1 MRGLFDSHAHLH
13 DRRMPDTDG
22 AIGRMREAGMRG
34 CVTIG
39 TDLEE
44 SRKAVALAEQHTD
57 VWATVGLH
65 PHDAKD
71 WSAEIEREF
80 RELAQSE
87 RVVAIGEIGLDFFR
101 DLSPRD
107 RQHEA
112 LRAQLALASEL
123 ELPIVIHSRDAHE
136 PCFEE
141 LADWVS
147 EGGANGIGDPV
158 GVLHCF
164 SGDAELAQRY
174 VELGFMISFAGPVTY
189 PKSEALRGAAAEVP
203 LERIVVETDC
213 PYLPPQTRRGQKNE
227 PAWVA
232 ETAGLIAELRGLE
245 PERLAE
251 QTTENAARLFRLD
264 LGGGR

>member
-1 MRGLFDSHAHLH
+1 MNGLFDSHAHLH
-13 DRRMPDTDG
+13 DRRMPDLDG
-22 AIGRMREAGMRG
+22 AIERMRGAGMRG

-44 SRKAVALAEQHTD
+44 SRKAVDLAERHAD
-57 VWATVGLH
+57 IWATAGLH

-80 RELAQSE
+80 RALAESE

-107 RQHEA
+107 QQHEA

-123 ELPIVIHSRDAHE
+123 ALPVVIHSRDAHE

-141 LADWVS
+141 LAAWVDG
-147 EGGANGIGDPV
+147 GGADGIGDPV

-164 SGDAELAQRY
+164 SGDAELARRY

-189 PKSEALRGAAAEVP
+189 PKSEALRGAATEVP

-213 PYLPPQTRRGQKNE
+213 PYLPPQTRRGKKNE

-232 ETAGLIAELRGLE
+232 EAAGLIAELRGVA
-245 PERLAE
+245 PEQLAE
-251 QTTENAARLFRLD
+251 QTTANAARLFRID
-264 LGGGR
+264 LAAR

>member
-1 MRGLFDSHAHLH
+1 MNRLFDSHAHIH
-13 DRRMPDTDG
+13 DRRMPDPDG
-22 AIGRMREAGMRG
+22 AIARMREAGMRG

-44 SRKAVALAEQHTD
+44 SRKAVALAEEHSD

-71 WSAEIEREF
+71 WSPRIEREF
-80 RELAQSE
+80 RSLAQSD

-101 DLSPRD
+101 DLSPHDQQRS
-107 RQHEA
+107 A

-123 ELPIVIHSRDAHE
+123 SLPVVIHSRDAHE
-136 PCFEE
+136 PCYDE
-141 LADWVS
+141 LEAWVRD
-147 EGGANGIGDPV
+147 GRAGRNGDPC

-164 SGDAELAQRY
+164 SGDAELAARY

-189 PKSEALRGAAAEVP
+189 PKSEALRGAAETVP
-203 LERIVVETDC
+203 LNRIVVETDC
-213 PYLPPQTRRGQKNE
+213 PYLPPQSRRGQKNE

-232 ETAGLIAELRGLE
+232 ETAQLVADLRGDA
-245 PERLAE
+245 AE
-251 QTTENAARLFRLD
+251 EFAAATTANAARLFRIELN
-264 LGGGR
+264 GA